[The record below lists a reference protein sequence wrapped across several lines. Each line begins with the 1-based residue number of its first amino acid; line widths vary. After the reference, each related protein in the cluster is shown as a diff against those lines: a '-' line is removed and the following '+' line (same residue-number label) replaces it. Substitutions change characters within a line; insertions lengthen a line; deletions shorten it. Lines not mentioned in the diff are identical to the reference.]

1 MNTAVKKPNIYD
13 VANLAGVSHQTVS
26 RVLNDHKSLRPETKQ
41 RVLNAAAQLGYRPSQ
56 AARSLATSKNNILG
70 FLVSDTGL
78 FGPAGMLNAMEH
90 AARKSG
96 YFVLS
101 VAVDSNSEK
110 AWREGIEHL
119 GKMAIEGMVV
129 IALDRHAVA
138 LAVEALPNIPIV
150 AIDTE
155 DVGEQVTAVGIDNAT
170 GAALATRH
178 LINLGHKRILHITG
192 PATSVEAASRRGG
205 YEVAMRAANLEPMFV
220 QGDWSAKTGYQIGS
234 SLDLSAQTAVFTAN
248 DHLAL
253 GLLKAMNERGVRVP
267 EQLSV
272 VGFDDLPEA
281 PYLVPGLTTI
291 RQDFNQLGEAAMAL
305 LLDQLA
311 GRASQVAQPV
321 LPSLIVRESTT
332 KPGPVV

>member
-1 MNTAVKKPNIYD
+1 
-13 VANLAGVSHQTVS
+13 
-26 RVLNDHKSLRPETKQ
+26 
-41 RVLNAAAQLGYRPSQ
+41 
-56 AARSLATSKNNILG
+56 
-70 FLVSDTGL
+70 
-78 FGPAGMLNAMEH
+78 
-90 AARKSG
+90 
-96 YFVLS
+96 
-101 VAVDSNSEK
+101 
-110 AWREGIEHL
+110 
-119 GKMAIEGMVV
+119 MAIEGMVV
-129 IALDRHAVA
+129 IALDKQAVA

-178 LINLGHKRILHITG
+178 LINLGHKHILHIAG
-192 PATSVEAASRRGG
+192 PATSVEAASRMGG
-205 YEVAMRAANLEPMFV
+205 YEVAMRAANLEPMFI
-220 QGDWSAKTGYQIGS
+220 QGDWSAKTGHRIGS